1 MKSHPVGSNGQNHI
15 IVPTPVKFLPKI
27 EFQKAQKSIDTKEN
41 SISKKCFTQSAA
53 NMIERK
59 KQALALKNEGN
70 AAIKRQEFEKA
81 EKYYSEALELNS
93 ASRPIWTN
101 RAACRNIMGKHQ
113 EAIYDCEHAL
123 SIDPKCSRS
132 ITQKGNALLGL
143 EKFAEA
149 KQCYESLRSLNNNSL
164 ANDLLK
170 KLQDIQEMITAVFE
184 SLKHMR

>member
-15 IVPTPVKFLPKI
+15 IVPTPVKFLPEIK
-27 EFQKAQKSIDTKEN
+27 FRKAQKSIDSTKNLIPFN
-41 SISKKCFTQSAA
+41 SFTQSAS
-53 NMIERK
+53 NLIEQK
-59 KQALALKNEGN
+59 KQALAVKNEGN
-70 AAIKRQEFEKA
+70 AAVQRQDFEMA
-81 EKYYSEALELNS
+81 EKYYTEALELNS

-101 RAACRNIMGKHQ
+101 RAACRNIIGKHQ

-164 ANDLLK
+164 ASDLLK
-170 KLQDIQEMITAVFE
+170 KLQDIQEMITAAFE